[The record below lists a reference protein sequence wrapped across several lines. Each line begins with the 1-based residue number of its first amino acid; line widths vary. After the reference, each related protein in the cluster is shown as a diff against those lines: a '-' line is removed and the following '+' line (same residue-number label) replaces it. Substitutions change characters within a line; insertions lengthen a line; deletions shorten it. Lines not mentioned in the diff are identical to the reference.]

1 MKTRIMGHM
10 KFTPLDLPGV
20 HFKTVIAK
28 RGGGGGVQFSYVII
42 SGALARA
49 KRAQRSTMGN
59 KIG

>member
-1 MKTRIMGHM
+1 MGYM